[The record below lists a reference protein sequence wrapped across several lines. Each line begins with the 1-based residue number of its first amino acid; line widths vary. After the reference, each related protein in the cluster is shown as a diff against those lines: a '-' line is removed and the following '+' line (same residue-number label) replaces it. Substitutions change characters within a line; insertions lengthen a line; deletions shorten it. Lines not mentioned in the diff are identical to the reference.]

1 MVSTPL
7 SQRARWAGNSPI
19 SHLMHMALA
28 RPELISLA
36 AGFVDPATLPV
47 ESAQSA
53 IDAVLSKSASGRASL
68 QYGTTAGL
76 PELQEGVL
84 ARLLKADQS
93 TANELNLSVDQVV
106 LTAGSNQLLHLIG
119 ETLLDPGDIVLCA
132 APTYFVFLGMLANQG
147 ARSVGVG
154 SDGEGIIPD
163 ALDEELRRCEQRGE
177 LERVK
182 AIYVVSYFDNPSNV
196 TLSALRRGQIVE
208 IAKRWSKR
216 QRIYVIEDAAY
227 RELRYAGDDLPSLR
241 SFDPEGETV
250 IVAETFSKSFSPGIR
265 VGWGILPKALVE
277 PVCNQKGNID
287 FGAPNFNQHV
297 MANVLRQELFEP
309 HAERLRAA
317 YREKLAAMLAAADQ
331 HLAKIPGV
339 AWQRPTGGLYI
350 WLTLPENV
358 DAGPE
363 SALLRQALD
372 AGVLYVPGEY
382 CYPSEGQPIRRIMI
396 RLSFGVQSPENIS
409 RGIAALARAI
419 AAVVNR

>member
-1 MVSTPL
+1 L
-7 SQRARWAGNSPI
+7 SRLVRA
-19 SHLMHMALA
+19 
-28 RPELISLA
+28 
-36 AGFVDPATLPV
+36 D
-47 ESAQSA
+47 
-53 IDAVLSKSASGRASL
+53 RA
-68 QYGTTAGL
+68 
-76 PELQEGVL
+76 
-84 ARLLKADQS
+84 
-93 TANELNLSVDQVV
+93 TANELNLSADQVV
-106 LTAGSNQLLHLIG
+106 LTAGSNQLLHLVG

-147 ARSVGVG
+147 ARSIGVG
-154 SDGEGIIPD
+154 SDGEGIIPE

-208 IAKRWSKR
+208 IAQRWSKR

-227 RELRYAGDDLPSLR
+227 RELRYWGADLPSLR

-287 FGAPNFNQHV
+287 FGAPHFNQRV
-297 MANVLRQELFEP
+297 MAEVLRQGLFEP
-309 HAERLRAA
+309 HVEQLRAA
-317 YREKLAAMLAAADQ
+317 YREKLGAMLEAADT

-350 WLTLPENV
+350 WLMLPESV
-358 DAGPE
+358 DAGPD
-363 SALLRQALD
+363 SALMQRALD

-382 CYPSEGQPIRRIMI
+382 CYPSAGQPVQRNMI
-396 RLSFGVQSPENIS
+396 RLSFGVQSPENIR
-409 RGIAALARAI
+409 RGIAALAQAI
-419 AAVVNR
+419 GGIVAQ